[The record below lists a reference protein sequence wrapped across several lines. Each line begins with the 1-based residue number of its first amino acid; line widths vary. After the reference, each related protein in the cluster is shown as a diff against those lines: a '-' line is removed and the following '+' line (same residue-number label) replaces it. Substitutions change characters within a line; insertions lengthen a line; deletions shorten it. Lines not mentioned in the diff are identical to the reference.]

1 MFVGF
6 LEDESALV
14 LEVDGSGCYTST
26 LFVKEH
32 TAHENLWQGERSG
45 VAASQQLTAVDN
57 TENINNLETHLIKAN
72 VQVSTPLRSVSALT
86 QYRVIFD
93 DGRQLSHL
101 VQNLSAYNDIECTQL
116 TTLAL

>member
-14 LEVDGSGCYTST
+14 LEVDWSGCYTST

-57 TENINNLETHLIKAN
+57 TDNINNLETHLIKAN
-72 VQVSTPLRSVSALT
+72 VQVSTPQPSLHAQS
-86 QYRVIFD
+86 RVMFD
-93 DGRQLSHL
+93 SGRH
-101 VQNLSAYNDIECTQL
+101 
-116 TTLAL
+116 